1 MKKPLRILHLEDEPD
16 YSDLVRSLLAT
27 EDIQAE
33 VLLVS
38 SRAEFEAALALES
51 FDLILADYSLPS
63 YDGLQ
68 ALKCSRERCPETP
81 FLLIS
86 GTIGEQ
92 AAIESLKTGATDY
105 VLKHWPER
113 LVPSIRRAV
122 QESQE
127 RQQRVSA

>member
-16 YSDLVRSLLAT
+16 YSDLVRSLLVA
-27 EDIQAE
+27 EGIHAE

-68 ALKCSRERCPETP
+68 ALKSSRERCPETP

-105 VLKHWPER
+105 ILTHWPER

-122 QESQE
+122 KEAE
-127 RQQRVSA
+127 DRKQRRL